1 MAEPLG
7 GAHRAPETMM
17 QTLRLALIDELERLR
32 AKPIKRLLGARI
44 DRLMSYGKFKEVNVE
59 TP

>member
-1 MAEPLG
+1 MV
-7 GAHRAPETMM
+7 TMM